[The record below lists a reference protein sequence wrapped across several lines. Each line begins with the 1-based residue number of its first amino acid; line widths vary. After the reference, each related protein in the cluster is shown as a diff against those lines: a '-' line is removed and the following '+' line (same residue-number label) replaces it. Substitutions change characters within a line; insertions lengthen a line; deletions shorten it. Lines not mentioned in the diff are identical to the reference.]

1 MVLGCRDWSSYWSQI
16 IAGVGGWSSAD
27 GTRVWYEVAG
37 VAEASS
43 VFRFRIRVGYEFYEV
58 SRVGEDSTGLG
69 GGSRG
74 SSSSSSSSVVVVV
87 VVVVVVA
94 AVVLVILT
102 NRLLTHKPQTL
113 NVSAAQILKLAL
125 ASSDIAIG
133 NMLVN
138 IDVVSF
144 PCFPIPAT
152 TSTIPKPA
160 PADYKLIIYYIY
172 VYTYIEY

>member
-16 IAGVGGWSSAD
+16 IAGVGVWSSAD

-43 VFRFRIRVGYEFYEV
+43 VLRFRIRVGYEFYEV

-74 SSSSSSSSVVVVV
+74 SSSSSS

-125 ASSDIAIG
+125 ATSDIAIG

-172 VYTYIEY
+172 VYTYIDY